1 VLADNCLPKSITLN
15 IKNMDTEASMD
26 LLNDLIII
34 NNDRIEGYKTAST
47 ETFAEDLRSL
57 FFKLERTSQNFKM
70 ELEAEVN
77 RLGGTPEEGTKTS
90 GKFYRIWMDLK
101 AAITGSDRK
110 AILDSCEY
118 GEKVAMNAY
127 QNVLKDAEKAITFEQ
142 RAMLSN
148 HLNLLKADYQKV
160 VLMQTLVESHD

>member
-1 VLADNCLPKSITLN
+1 
-15 IKNMDTEASMD
+15 MDTEESID
-26 LLNDLIII
+26 VLNNLIVI

-47 ETFAEDLRSL
+47 ETYAGELRSL
-57 FFKLERTSQNFKM
+57 FSTLEQTSQNCKK

-110 AILDSCEY
+110 AILQSCEY
-118 GEKVAMNAY
+118 GETVAIGAY
-127 QNVLKDAEKAITFEQ
+127 QDALEADMEDITYEQ
-142 RAMLSN
+142 RAMLN
-148 HLNLLKADYQKV
+148 AHLNFLKAYYEKV
-160 VLMQTLVESHD
+160 MSMQELAKSNS